1 MTAILTATAKDIVN
15 AALRLVGEIDANQPV
30 SAPDTQ
36 DGLQALNFMVKS
48 WQAQGLHLWTKT
60 EGILFLDVG
69 KTDYLLGPTGDEA
82 TKEDDFISTEL
93 STAGAALDTTLSLD
107 STTGMAISDKIGIL
121 LDDGTRQWSTIKS
134 VSVVTPGDVV
144 IDDALTGAAAVDN
157 SVFTFTSLLDRPI
170 RLLQLRRDQIG
181 TDSEEIEASQWSREE
196 YFAQPN
202 KRSQGTIN
210 NWYYSPQLGNGR
222 LYVWQV
228 ANSADQLARFT
239 YERPIEIT
247 DETSENPDFPS
258 EWFDTLKFNLAVRI
272 GHEYRIPLDRL
283 SAIQFQAEQLL
294 EDSLGF
300 DFEPDSMEMQPDL
313 GRG

>member
-1 MTAILTATAKDIVN
+1 MSAVLTVTAKDIVN

-60 EGILFLDVG
+60 EGVLFLDVG

-82 TKEDDFISTEL
+82 TKQDDLISTEL
-93 STAGAALDTTLSLD
+93 STAGVALDTTLSLD
-107 STTGMAISDKIGIL
+107 STTGMVIDDKIGIL
-121 LDDGTRQWSTIKS
+121 LDDGTRQWTTIKS
-134 VSVVTPGDVV
+134 IPIASPGDV
-144 IDDALTGAAAVDN
+144 IINDALTGAAAIDN
-157 SVFTFTSLLDRPI
+157 SVFTFTNLLDRPV
-170 RLLQLRRDQIG
+170 RLLQLRRDRIG

-210 NWYYSPQLGNGR
+210 NWYYSPQLGDGR
-222 LYVWQV
+222 LYIWQV

-247 DETSENPDFPS
+247 DETSDTPDFPS
-258 EWFDTLKFNLAVRI
+258 EWFRTLKYNLAADI
-272 GHEYRIPLDRL
+272 GPEYRIPLDRL
-283 SAIQFQAEQLL
+283 SAIKIMADELL
-294 EDSLGF
+294 ENSLGF
-300 DFEPDSMEMQPDL
+300 DFEPDSMDIQPDM